1 MMKRN
6 PSATRPITALA
17 LACTFIIAGCQT
29 VSAPPSSPTTPGRP
43 GRVSPDL
50 GFFSKIKAP
59 SDREPVLKL
68 AARGAQVFR
77 CEKRDTQGVW
87 IFRQPDAELLDAAGK
102 VVGRHGANFS
112 FEHADGSRLVSTIAG
127 YDDAPKPTDLRW
139 LLMTTKS
146 YGKGA
151 FEGVT
156 HVQRVNTA
164 GGMPPASCDLA
175 HAGRILRIDFTS
187 DFVFYRARAASA
199 Q

>member
-1 MMKRN
+1 MKRH
-6 PSATRPITALA
+6 PFTTRSLKAFA
-17 LACTFIIAGCQT
+17 LACTFLIAGCQT
-29 VSAPPSSPTTPGRP
+29 ASSPPVSPTTPGRP
-43 GRVSPDL
+43 GPVAPDL

-102 VVGRHGANFS
+102 VVGRHGAEFS
-112 FEHADGSRLVSTIAG
+112 FEHADGSRLVSKIAA

-151 FEGVT
+151 LEGVT
-156 HVQRVNTA
+156 HVQRVNTS
-164 GGMPPASCDLA
+164 GGMPPAGCDLA
-175 HAGRILRIDFTS
+175 HAGRVLRIDFTS